1 MQLASRVLVSGASF
15 ALRQTYSRIALGSVA
30 MADTDN
36 EKAISPV
43 QSVDMV
49 NGDSSSIDQDAMK
62 LAEMGYTQDMQRNFS
77 VWSVLGVGFSLTNS
91 WFGISA
97 ALVTGINSGG
107 PILVIYGIILIALV
121 STAVGITLSELA
133 SAFPNAG
140 GQYFWANELAPRK
153 YANFAS
159 YLTGWFAWA
168 GSIFTSASVALA
180 MGSALVGCY
189 QLSHPD
195 L

>member
-1 MQLASRVLVSGASF
+1 MEEKRSLSIGQAPSDDYDSAPGLKGLDSD
-15 ALRQTYSRIALGSVA
+15 AL
-30 MADTDN
+30 
-36 EKAISPV
+36 
-43 QSVDMV
+43 
-49 NGDSSSIDQDAMK
+49 K
-62 LAEMGYTQDMQRNFS
+62 LAEMGYTQDMKRNFS

-107 PILVIYGIILIALV
+107 PVLIVYGIILIALI
-121 STAVGITLSELA
+121 STCVGISLSELA
-133 SAFPNAG
+133 SALPNAG
-140 GQYFWANELAPRK
+140 GQYFWANELAPRR

-180 MGSALVGCY
+180 VGSALVGCY
-189 QLSHPD
+189 QLAHPD
-195 L
+195 LYGGPRASVRLS

>member
-1 MQLASRVLVSGASF
+1 MGALKEIAESDRPHSF
-15 ALRQTYSRIALGSVA
+15 MEGDV
-30 MADTDN
+30 
-36 EKAISPV
+36 KAI
-43 QSVDMV
+43 
-49 NGDSSSIDQDAMK
+49 DADAAK

-107 PILVIYGIILIALV
+107 PLLIVYGIMIIALISV
-121 STAVGITLSELA
+121 CVGISLSELA
-133 SAFPNAG
+133 SALPNAG
-140 GQYFWANELAPRK
+140 GQYFWANELAPKRF
-153 YANFAS
+153 ANFAS

-180 MGSALVGCY
+180 MGSALCGCW
-189 QLSHPD
+189 QLTHPD